1 MDEMISAGEFE
12 VLTGLTPKALR
23 LYAERG
29 ILSPTRV
36 DPVTAYRAY
45 DRAQVRHGVSLD
57 LLRRARVPVAELT
70 GAEDFD
76 FDARRQTV
84 AMERLMED
92 FHLDVAE
99 RIAAFDP
106 DDLVAHHDLV
116 PPLDWIGVVIDL
128 DVPGDLD
135 GRIEAFSGLAVDVP
149 AVDRALA
156 EALADVGVPPS
167 DMVWT
172 AVPDATRSG
181 SGRMLIA
188 RPAPTPL
195 DPRAYDAVRG
205 CVRSRTGR
213 EVNPTVGTL
222 PRRLEISFTSARAGD
237 LSPVDEA
244 ALGYLHLLAFEHH
257 RQQHSLTA
265 IQGTPRQVVRGG
277 SMLDGSTPVSVF
289 DALPPVRLEP
299 PITPV

>member
-1 MDEMISAGEFE
+1 MNEEITTGEFE

-23 LYAERG
+23 LYGERG

-36 DPVTAYRAY
+36 DPATAYRAY
-45 DRAQVRHGVSLD
+45 DRAQVRHGISLD
-57 LLRRARVPVAELT
+57 LLRRARVPVAELA

-76 FDARRQTV
+76 FEARRQTV

-128 DVPGDLD
+128 GVPGDLE
-135 GRIEAFSGLAVDVP
+135 GRLEMFSGLAVDVP
-149 AVDRALA
+149 AIDRAFA
-156 EALADVGVPPS
+156 EALADVGAPPS

-172 AVPDATRSG
+172 AVPDATRGG

-188 RPAPTPL
+188 RPAPMPL
-195 DPRAYDAVRG
+195 DPRTHDAIRDRVL
-205 CVRSRTGR
+205 SRTGR
-213 EVNPTVGTL
+213 EVIPTVGTL
-222 PRRLEISFTSARAGD
+222 PRRLEITFSAAQPG
-237 LSPVDEA
+237 SVGPVDEA

-257 RQQHSLTA
+257 RQQHGLTA
-265 IQGTPRQVVRGG
+265 IQATSRQVVRGG
-277 SMLDGSTPVSVF
+277 SLLDGTAPVSVF
-289 DALPPVRLEP
+289 DAFPPVRMRP
-299 PITPV
+299 PVTDA

>member
-1 MDEMISAGEFE
+1 MEEMISAGEFE

-29 ILSPTRV
+29 ILPPTRV

-45 DRAQVRHGVSLD
+45 DRAQVQHGVFLD
-57 LLRRARVPVAELT
+57 LLRRARVPVAELAR
-70 GAEDFD
+70 AEDFD
-76 FDARRQTV
+76 FEARRQTV

-106 DDLVAHHDLV
+106 EDLVAHHDLV

-128 DVPGDLD
+128 GVPGDLD
-135 GRIEAFSGLAVDVP
+135 GRVEVFSGLAVDVP
-149 AVDRALA
+149 AIDRALA
-156 EALADVGVPPS
+156 EALANVGATPS
-167 DMVWT
+167 GMVWT

-188 RPAPTPL
+188 RPAATTL
-195 DPRAYDAVRG
+195 DPRIHDLVRDR
-205 CVRSRTGR
+205 VRSRTGR
-213 EVNPTVGTL
+213 EVNPTAGTL
-222 PRRLEISFTSARAGD
+222 PQRLEITFTSALPGD
-237 LSPVDEA
+237 LGPVDEA

-257 RQQHSLTA
+257 RQQHCLTA
-265 IQGTPRQVVRGG
+265 IQATPRQVIRGV
-277 SMLDGSTPVSVF
+277 SMIDGPSPVSVF
-289 DALPPVRLEP
+289 DALPPAEP
-299 PITPV
+299 QS

>member
-29 ILSPTRV
+29 ILSPTRA

-57 LLRRARVPVAELT
+57 LLRRARVPVAELA

-128 DVPGDLD
+128 GVPGDLD
-135 GRIEAFSGLAVDVP
+135 GRLEAFSGLAVDVP
-149 AVDRALA
+149 AIDRALA
-156 EALADVGVPPS
+156 EALADVGAPPS
-167 DMVWT
+167 AWSGPRCRTPPGAAAGGCSSPGLHRRRWT
-172 AVPDATRSG
+172 RVPTTRCDIASGRVRAWPRSPGTRSRSPSNTRTSRSSPAMPRIRPLSIG
-181 SGRMLIA
+181 QP
-188 RPAPTPL
+188 PAPTRSSASSAP
-195 DPRAYDAVRG
+195 PSPGSPSRCTRG
-205 CVRSRTGR
+205 AQR
-213 EVNPTVGTL
+213 
-222 PRRLEISFTSARAGD
+222 
-237 LSPVDEA
+237 
-244 ALGYLHLLAFEHH
+244 
-257 RQQHSLTA
+257 
-265 IQGTPRQVVRGG
+265 
-277 SMLDGSTPVSVF
+277 
-289 DALPPVRLEP
+289 
-299 PITPV
+299 